1 MYNYLCVILVVISI
15 ISPIFTES
23 IVKGNKENNLIEF
36 NKPGRPTHTFPLEL
50 DKSQV
55 SSQEVALLT

>member
-1 MYNYLCVILVVISI
+1 MYNYLCVILGVISI

-23 IVKGNKENNLIEF
+23 IVKGNKEKNLIY
-36 NKPGRPTHTFPLEL
+36 KPRKPTHTFPLEL